1 MDKPSLDLK
10 STTFPRTEFNKLDI
24 TTLRGALTGAL
35 VGALVGAAN
44 DGATATSP
52 TQEWVDATTERV
64 DAFLAAHAPSASLSS
79 IALGFYHYFQPTLEQ
94 ACKAIVE
101 NSFDFQHEYTTDN
114 TTIEGTINGDTIDP
128 GLEEADEEETDEEET
143 DEEENQHQSL
153 LELASLEEIDV
164 LSIKE
169 TADGIVVVDVVV
181 DLGENTGA
189 GDVDD
194 EGEGDIKVEV
204 APENTLSEYPTFHSY
219 FLNIV
224 LEHAKSSGLT
234 DDEANTRLKYHTRST
249 QELERHTTTERHL
262 LLQQIAS
269 IAASTP
275 LRDVL
280 DFAGIRKL
288 QNLHAETNQLFTAV
302 RSVILWDYLDCF
314 FGEDSRIFCFNCF
327 GQYINTEGGLIA
339 NRVEV

>member
-1 MDKPSLDLK
+1 MDKINPDLK
-10 STTFPRTEFNKLDI
+10 SPTFPRTEFNKLDI
-24 TTLRGALTGAL
+24 TKLRGALTGG
-35 VGALVGAAN
+35 VN
-44 DGATATSP
+44 DGATSPTSP

-101 NSFDFQHEYTTDN
+101 NSFNFQHEYNNTTDN
-114 TTIEGTINGDTIDP
+114 DNAILNIEGAINGDTIDP
-128 GLEEADEEETDEEET
+128 GLEEEEGA
-143 DEEENQHQSL
+143 DEEENQHQAM
-153 LELASLEEIDV
+153 LELASLEEMAV

-169 TADGIVVVDVVV
+169 TADGIVVVD
-181 DLGENTGA
+181 LGENTGD
-189 GDVDD
+189 GDESDGTIK
-194 EGEGDIKVEV
+194 GEGV
-204 APENTLSEYPTFHSY
+204 PENTLSEYPTFHSY

-224 LEHAKSSGLT
+224 LEHAKSNGLT
-234 DDEANTRLKYHTRST
+234 DDEANTRLKYHTRSI

-269 IAASTP
+269 IAAATP

>member
-1 MDKPSLDLK
+1 MDKLNLDLK
-10 STTFPRTEFNKLDI
+10 SPTFPRTEFNKLDI
-24 TTLRGALTGAL
+24 TELRGVLTGA
-35 VGALVGAAN
+35 VN
-44 DGATATSP
+44 DGATSP

-79 IALGFYHYFQPTLEQ
+79 IAIGFYHYFKPTLEQ

-101 NSFDFQHEYTTDN
+101 NSFNITADATLN
-114 TTIEGTINGDTIDP
+114 IEDIINGDTIDP
-128 GLEEADEEETDEEET
+128 GLEEEEEEGADEEGA
-143 DEEENQHQSL
+143 DEEENQHQAM
-153 LELASLEEIDV
+153 LELASLAELDV

-169 TADGIVVVDVVV
+169 TTDGIVVVDV
-181 DLGENTGA
+181 DGA
-189 GDVDD
+189 ESDAST
-194 EGEGDIKVEV
+194 KVEV
-204 APENTLSEYPTFHSY
+204 EVVPENTLSGYPTFHSY

-224 LEHAKSSGLT
+224 LEHAKSIGLT

-275 LRDVL
+275 LRDAL

-288 QNLHAETNQLFTAV
+288 ESLHAETDQLFTAV

-339 NRVEV
+339 NRVEI

>member
-1 MDKPSLDLK
+1 MDKLNPDLK

-52 TQEWVDATTERV
+52 TQEWVEATTERV

-101 NSFDFQHEYTTDN
+101 NSFDFQHEYNNTTDN

-128 GLEEADEEETDEEET
+128 GLEEADEEETDEEE
-143 DEEENQHQSL
+143 NQHQSL
-153 LELASLEEIDV
+153 LELASLEEMDV

-181 DLGENTGA
+181 DLGENTGD
-189 GDVDD
+189 GDGDGD
-194 EGEGDIKVEV
+194 ESDGTIKGEGV
-204 APENTLSEYPTFHSY
+204 PENTLSKYPTFHSY

>member
-1 MDKPSLDLK
+1 MDKLNPDLK
-10 STTFPRTEFNKLDI
+10 SPTFPRTEFNKLDI
-24 TTLRGALTGAL
+24 TKLRGALTGG
-35 VGALVGAAN
+35 VN
-44 DGATATSP
+44 DGATSPTSP

-101 NSFDFQHEYTTDN
+101 NSFNFQHEYNNTIDN
-114 TTIEGTINGDTIDP
+114 DNDNDNAILNIEGAINGDTIDP
-128 GLEEADEEETDEEET
+128 GLEEEEEGA
-143 DEEENQHQSL
+143 DEEENQHQAM
-153 LELASLEEIDV
+153 LELASLEEMDV

-169 TADGIVVVDVVV
+169 TADGIVVVD
-181 DLGENTGA
+181 LGENTGHGA
-189 GDVDD
+189 GDGDGD
-194 EGEGDIKVEV
+194 ESDGTIKGEGV
-204 APENTLSEYPTFHSY
+204 PENTLSEYPTFHSY

-224 LEHAKSSGLT
+224 LEHAKSNGLT
-234 DDEANTRLKYHTRST
+234 DDEANTRLKYHTRSI

-275 LRDVL
+275 LRNVL

>member
-1 MDKPSLDLK
+1 MDKLNPDLK
-10 STTFPRTEFNKLDI
+10 SPAFPRTEFNKLDI
-24 TTLRGALTGAL
+24 TKLRGALTGG
-35 VGALVGAAN
+35 VN
-44 DGATATSP
+44 DGATSPTSP

-101 NSFDFQHEYTTDN
+101 NSFNFQHEYNYNNTTDN
-114 TTIEGTINGDTIDP
+114 DNAILNIEGAINGDTIDP
-128 GLEEADEEETDEEET
+128 GLEEEEEEGA
-143 DEEENQHQSL
+143 DEEENQHQAM
-153 LELASLEEIDV
+153 LELASLEEMDV

-169 TADGIVVVDVVV
+169 TADGIVVVD
-181 DLGENTGA
+181 LGENTGD
-189 GDVDD
+189 GDGNKSNGTIK
-194 EGEGDIKVEV
+194 GEGV
-204 APENTLSEYPTFHSY
+204 PENTLSEYPTFHSY

-224 LEHAKSSGLT
+224 LEHAKSNGLT
-234 DDEANTRLKYHTRST
+234 DDEANTRLKYHTRSI

>member
-1 MDKPSLDLK
+1 MDKLNLGLK
-10 STTFPRTEFNKLDI
+10 SPTFPRTEFNKLDI
-24 TTLRGALTGAL
+24 TKLRGALTGA
-35 VGALVGAAN
+35 AN
-44 DGATATSP
+44 DGATSP

-101 NSFDFQHEYTTDN
+101 NSFNITADATLN
-114 TTIEGTINGDTIDP
+114 IEDIINGDTIDP
-128 GLEEADEEETDEEET
+128 GLEESEEEET
-143 DEEENQHQSL
+143 DEEENPHQSM
-153 LELASLEEIDV
+153 LELASLASLEEMDV

-169 TADGIVVVDVVV
+169 TADGIVVVD
-181 DLGENTGA
+181 LGENTGD
-189 GDVDD
+189 G
-194 EGEGDIKVEV
+194 ESEGDESDGIIKAEV
-204 APENTLSEYPTFHSY
+204 VPENTRSEYPTFHSY

-224 LEHAKSSGLT
+224 LEHAKSIGLT

-288 QNLHAETNQLFTAV
+288 ESLHTETDQLFTAV

-339 NRVEV
+339 NRVEI

>member
-1 MDKPSLDLK
+1 MDKLNPDLK
-10 STTFPRTEFNKLDI
+10 SPTFPRTEFNKLDI
-24 TTLRGALTGAL
+24 TKLRGALAGG
-35 VGALVGAAN
+35 VN
-44 DGATATSP
+44 DGATSPTSP

-101 NSFDFQHEYTTDN
+101 NSFNFQHEYNNTNNADN
-114 TTIEGTINGDTIDP
+114 DNAILNIEGAINGDTIDS
-128 GLEEADEEETDEEET
+128 GLEEEEGA
-143 DEEENQHQSL
+143 DEEENQHQAM
-153 LELASLEEIDV
+153 LELASLEEMDV

-169 TADGIVVVDVVV
+169 TADGIVVVD
-181 DLGENTGA
+181 LGENTGD
-189 GDVDD
+189 GDGD
-194 EGEGDIKVEV
+194 ESDGTIKGEGV
-204 APENTLSEYPTFHSY
+204 PENTLSEYPTFHSY

-224 LEHAKSSGLT
+224 LEHAKSNGLT
-234 DDEANTRLKYHTRST
+234 DDEANTRLKYHTRSI
-249 QELERHTTTERHL
+249 QELERHTTTGRHL

-269 IAASTP
+269 IAAATP

-288 QNLHAETNQLFTAV
+288 QNLHDETNQLFTAV

>member
-1 MDKPSLDLK
+1 MDKLNPDLK
-10 STTFPRTEFNKLDI
+10 SPTFPRTEFNKLDI
-24 TTLRGALTGAL
+24 TKLRGALTGG
-35 VGALVGAAN
+35 VN
-44 DGATATSP
+44 DGATSPTSP

-94 ACKAIVE
+94 ACKAIVD
-101 NSFDFQHEYTTDN
+101 NNTTDN
-114 TTIEGTINGDTIDP
+114 DNAILNIEGAINGDTIDP
-128 GLEEADEEETDEEET
+128 GLEEEEGA
-143 DEEENQHQSL
+143 DEEENQHQAM
-153 LELASLEEIDV
+153 LELASLAEMDV

-169 TADGIVVVDVVV
+169 TADGIVVVD
-181 DLGENTGA
+181 LGENTGD
-189 GDVDD
+189 GDGD
-194 EGEGDIKVEV
+194 ESDGTIKGEGV
-204 APENTLSEYPTFHSY
+204 PENTLSEYPTFHSY

-224 LEHAKSSGLT
+224 LEHAKSNGLT
-234 DDEANTRLKYHTRST
+234 DDEANTRLKYHTWSI

>member
-1 MDKPSLDLK
+1 MDKLNPDLK
-10 STTFPRTEFNKLDI
+10 SPTFPRTEFNKLDI
-24 TTLRGALTGAL
+24 TKLRGALTGAL
-35 VGALVGAAN
+35 IGAAN

-101 NSFDFQHEYTTDN
+101 NSFNITADATLN
-114 TTIEGTINGDTIDP
+114 IEDIINGDTIDP
-128 GLEEADEEETDEEET
+128 GLEEEEEEGA
-143 DEEENQHQSL
+143 DEEENQHQSM
-153 LELASLEEIDV
+153 LELASLASLEEMDV

-169 TADGIVVVDVVV
+169 TADGIVVVD
-181 DLGENTGA
+181 LGKNTG
-189 GDVDD
+189 DS
-194 EGEGDIKVEV
+194 ESEGDESDGIIKAEV
-204 APENTLSEYPTFHSY
+204 VPENTRSEYPTFHSY

-224 LEHAKSSGLT
+224 LEHAKSIGLT

-288 QNLHAETNQLFTAV
+288 ESLHTETDQLFTAV

>member
-1 MDKPSLDLK
+1 MDKLNLDLK
-10 STTFPRTEFNKLDI
+10 SPTFPRTEFNKLDI
-24 TTLRGALTGAL
+24 TTLRGALTGAT
-35 VGALVGAAN
+35 N
-44 DGATATSP
+44 DGTIATSP

-101 NSFDFQHEYTTDN
+101 NSFNFQHDCTTDRTTDN

-128 GLEEADEEETDEEET
+128 GLEEAEDEEA
-143 DEEENQHQSL
+143 DEEENQHQSM
-153 LELASLEEIDV
+153 LELASLAEMDV

-181 DLGENTGA
+181 DLGENTDNVDS
-189 GDVDD
+189 DVGVDSD
-194 EGEGDIKVEV
+194 ESDATIKVEV

-224 LEHAKSSGLT
+224 LEHAKSIGLT
-234 DDEANTRLKYHTRST
+234 DDEASTRLKYHTRST

-275 LRDVL
+275 LRDVF
-280 DFAGIRKL
+280 DFASIRKL
-288 QNLHAETNQLFTAV
+288 KSLHAETDQLFTAV

-339 NRVEV
+339 NRVEI

>member
-1 MDKPSLDLK
+1 MDKLNPDLK
-10 STTFPRTEFNKLDI
+10 SPTFPRTEFNKLDI
-24 TTLRGALTGAL
+24 TKLRGALTGG
-35 VGALVGAAN
+35 VN
-44 DGATATSP
+44 DGATSFPPTSL

-94 ACKAIVE
+94 ACKAILYVE
-101 NSFDFQHEYTTDN
+101 NSFNFQHEYNNNNTINADN
-114 TTIEGTINGDTIDP
+114 DNAILNIEGAINGDTIDP
-128 GLEEADEEETDEEET
+128 GLEEEEGA
-143 DEEENQHQSL
+143 DEEENQHQAM
-153 LELASLEEIDV
+153 LELASLAEMDV

-169 TADGIVVVDVVV
+169 TADGIVVVD
-181 DLGENTGA
+181 LGENTGD
-189 GDVDD
+189 GDGDGDGD
-194 EGEGDIKVEV
+194 ESDGTIKGEGV
-204 APENTLSEYPTFHSY
+204 PENTLSEYPTFHSY

-224 LEHAKSSGLT
+224 LEHAKSNGLT
-234 DDEANTRLKYHTRST
+234 DDEANTRLKYHTRSI